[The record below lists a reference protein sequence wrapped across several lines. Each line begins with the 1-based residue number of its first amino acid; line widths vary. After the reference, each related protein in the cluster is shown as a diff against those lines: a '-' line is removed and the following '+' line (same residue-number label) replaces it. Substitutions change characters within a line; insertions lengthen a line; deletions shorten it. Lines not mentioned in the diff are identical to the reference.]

1 MLGACAAE
9 AGIHPTSGLLPG
21 AKGAFGKGVSA
32 GIFHGRSETRFNQ
45 FACTEPD
52 FGMGCQVR
60 PHTPWPAPASR
71 PRPELF
77 AALPQPPRTHSALAL
92 APPPLAAT
100 RQDVE
105 WAEYPWPCTMHPLRR
120 AAMMRNLHSYF
131 EQQATRP
138 TPLVALRRV
147 DNATLQP
154 SSETRSDF
162 EAGARLVFSAAEE
175 RARQVEREQLSM
187 RERERGQRSSEGAQ
201 QADRFEARGDANN
214 NIVVIVRDEAE
225 AASGLAE

>member
-1 MLGACAAE
+1 
-9 AGIHPTSGLLPG
+9 
-21 AKGAFGKGVSA
+21 
-32 GIFHGRSETRFNQ
+32 
-45 FACTEPD
+45 
-52 FGMGCQVR
+52 
-60 PHTPWPAPASR
+60 
-71 PRPELF
+71 
-77 AALPQPPRTHSALAL
+77 
-92 APPPLAAT
+92 
-100 RQDVE
+100 
-105 WAEYPWPCTMHPLRR
+105 
-120 AAMMRNLHSYF
+120 MMRNLHSYF

-175 RARQVEREQLSM
+175 RGRQVEREQLSM